1 MSDGGNKRW
10 WSQPKN
16 AVVPWTAAAFGLLL
30 ATAFGIAAGIQC
42 LELQS
47 HHLVIPTDN
56 KGPNWAEIANLFL
69 ASTLAIV
76 AILALGTI
84 RQARH
89 ARIEAQTAQNALQMN
104 ELSRRWDDEV
114 NRQVRTKVREY
125 AKNGL
130 PRRLLRSPRRFGVG
144 AWTTARIGPDQLKE
158 CMVRLREDN
167 DPEYRQL
174 LTEPNLVEDLAILVQ
189 RGGIDFEIVDLSL
202 GPTIAYQWSRWKAT
216 AHWLREVRN
225 DPCIFREFEDLAR
238 QIRAKHPDVVEVD
251 AAEEIVWTEF
261 RG

>member
-125 AKNGL
+125 AKKW
-130 PRRLLRSPRRFGVG
+130 PS
-144 AWTTARIGPDQLKE
+144 A
-158 CMVRLREDN
+158 
-167 DPEYRQL
+167 
-174 LTEPNLVEDLAILVQ
+174 
-189 RGGIDFEIVDLSL
+189 
-202 GPTIAYQWSRWKAT
+202 TIASVSEAVWRGRLDHGTHRSRPTEGMHGKASG
-216 AHWLREVRN
+216 
-225 DPCIFREFEDLAR
+225 R
-238 QIRAKHPDVVEVD
+238 Q
-251 AAEEIVWTEF
+251 
-261 RG
+261 